1 MYLFM
6 CVECMIKKKLIPQKG
21 TAKERERERKG
32 IPMCLEYSNRSETII
47 C

>member
-21 TAKERERERKG
+21 TAKEREREKRHTDVSR
-32 IPMCLEYSNRSETII
+32 ILEQK
-47 C
+47 